1 MFHNIVNKDN
11 IHKPQTKV
19 EVSNFQNMTS
29 SDIHSTLSNPLR
41 LHTNSHFKPELLIDE
56 VSIEPSKKE
65 NDKYFNVL
73 TFLKE
78 NTNLS
83 QEKEEQEKNNDKE
96 GEEKEKKVSQKLDT
110 MTSVFVGSISI
121 IGLFCVYKAIKKTM

>member
-96 GEEKEKKVSQKLDT
+96 VEEKEKKVSQKLDT

>member
-1 MFHNIVNKDN
+1 MFQNIVNKDN

-19 EVSNFQNMTS
+19 EVSNFQNMAS
-29 SDIHSTLSNPLR
+29 SDIHSTLSNPSR

-56 VSIEPSKKE
+56 VTIEPSKNE
-65 NDKYFNVL
+65 NNFNVL

-78 NTNLS
+78 NIKLP
-83 QEKEEQEKNNDKE
+83 QEQEKNNDKE

>member
-56 VSIEPSKKE
+56 VSIEPTKKD
-65 NDKYFNVL
+65 NDKHFNVL
-73 TFLKE
+73 TFIKE

-83 QEKEEQEKNNDKE
+83 QEKEEQEKNDNKE
-96 GEEKEKKVSQKLDT
+96 GEEKEKMVSTKLDT
-110 MTSVFVGSISI
+110 VTSVFVGSISI